1 MDGCSP
7 MDATKYDRLL
17 NLWLRLKTSL
27 WFIPVLMT
35 LGAGVI
41 AVLAL
46 RIDSDLLPEG
56 ERVWWLYSGNPESAS
71 DLLATLLSSI
81 ITMATL
87 AISITMVVLT
97 LAASQ
102 LGPRLIRSFIGNQ
115 RTQASLGFF
124 IMTIVYL
131 LLVYRR
137 IDDQLSAENVPHVA
151 ITLGSVLSL
160 ACVFLLLFYVHH
172 LASSI
177 VSDTV
182 INRVG
187 GEMDDLI
194 ERLLPE
200 AGTVDS
206 RDARS
211 EADVPDEAGGKPLG
225 LPKGGYVQT
234 IGYAALVKLA
244 QEHDVTLMLRF
255 RAGSHLLAGG
265 RHVLVLPQERASEEL
280 AGKIAEAI
288 VLGPDSTPTQDLEFS
303 LRQMVE
309 AGLRALSPGIN
320 DPYTA
325 VAVIDRLAA
334 SIALVMRRDME
345 PAVHRDE
352 EGVARLVTRPVTFTG
367 LIDRAYNELR
377 QAASTSPAILIHLLD
392 SLAELACHC
401 RTAQQRD
408 ALARHA
414 GMIASAGHRSVE
426 EEGDAM
432 AVSARYD
439 AVLSS
444 LAAREVS

>member
-1 MDGCSP
+1 

-41 AVLAL
+41 AVVAL
-46 RIDSDLLPEG
+46 RVDSDLLPDG

-137 IDDQLSAENVPHVA
+137 VDDQLSAENVPHVA

-160 ACVFLLLFYVHH
+160 VCVFLLLFYVHH

-182 INRVG
+182 VNRVG

-194 ERLLPE
+194 ERILPE

-206 RDARS
+206 RDTRP
-211 EADVPDEAGGKPLG
+211 EAEVPDEAGGKALG

-234 IGYAALVKLA
+234 IAYASLVKLA
-244 QEHDVTLMLRF
+244 HDHDVTLTLRF
-255 RAGSHLLAGG
+255 RGGSHLLAGG
-265 RHVLVLPQERASEEL
+265 RHVLVLPQDRASEEL
-280 AGKIAEAI
+280 AGKIADAI
-288 VLGPDSTPTQDLEFS
+288 VLGAERTPTQDLEFS

-309 AGLRALSPGIN
+309 VGLRALSPGIN

-325 VAVIDRLAA
+325 VAVIDRLAM
-334 SIALVMRRDME
+334 SIALVMGRDME
-345 PAVHRDE
+345 PAVCRDE
-352 EGVARLVTRPVTFTG
+352 EGVTRLVARPVTFTG
-367 LIDRAYNELR
+367 LVDRAYNELR
-377 QAASTSPAILIHLLD
+377 QAASNSPAVLIHMLD
-392 SLAELACHC
+392 SLAELASHC

-414 GMIASAGHRSVE
+414 GMIACAGHRSVE

-432 AVSARYD
+432 AISTRYD
-439 AVLSS
+439 TVLSG

>member
-1 MDGCSP
+1 

-46 RIDSDLLPEG
+46 RIDSDLLPDG
-56 ERVWWLYSGNPESAS
+56 ERVWWLYSGNPGSAS
-71 DLLATLLSSI
+71 DLLSTLLSSI

-115 RTQASLGFF
+115 WTQASLGFF

-137 IDDQLSAENVPHVA
+137 VDDQLSVDNVPHVA

-160 ACVFLLLFYVHH
+160 VCVFLLLFYVHH

-182 INRVG
+182 VNRVG

-200 AGTVDS
+200 AGAVAP
-206 RDARS
+206 RDTRP
-211 EADVPDEAGGKPLG
+211 ETDVPIEAGGKPLG
-225 LPKGGYVQT
+225 LPKGGYVQA
-234 IGYAALVKLA
+234 IEYAELVKLA
-244 QEHDVTLMLRF
+244 HDHDVTLTLRF
-255 RAGSHLLAGG
+255 RGGSHLLAGG
-265 RHVLVLPQERASEEL
+265 RHVLVLPQERASDEL
-280 AGKIAEAI
+280 AGKIADAI
-288 VLGPDSTPTQDLEFS
+288 VLGAERTPTQDLEFS
-303 LRQMVE
+303 MRQMVE
-309 AGLRALSPGIN
+309 VGLRALSPGIN

-325 VAVIDRLAA
+325 VAVIDRLAT
-334 SIALVMRRDME
+334 SISLVMRRDME
-345 PAVHRDE
+345 PVVHRDE
-352 EGVARLVTRPVTFTG
+352 DGVARLMTRPVTFTG
-367 LIDRAYNELR
+367 LVDRAYNELR
-377 QAASTSPAILIHLLD
+377 QSASTSPAVLIHMLD
-392 SLAELACHC
+392 SLTELACHC

-426 EEGDAM
+426 EEADAM
-432 AVSARYD
+432 AISIRYD
-439 AVLSS
+439 TVVRS
-444 LAAREVS
+444 LAALDVS